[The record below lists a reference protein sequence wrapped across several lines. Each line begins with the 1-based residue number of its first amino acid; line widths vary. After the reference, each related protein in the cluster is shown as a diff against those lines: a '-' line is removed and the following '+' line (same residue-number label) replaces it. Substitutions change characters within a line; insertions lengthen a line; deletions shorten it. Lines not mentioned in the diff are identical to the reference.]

1 MIRIGIVDE
10 LKLFRKGFSLLLSQ
24 LEEIEVVFQCS
35 NGIELFKKLKVID
48 VDIIFLEIKM
58 PIMDGFQIASLLNK
72 NYPNIKVLVL
82 SSYNDSYS
90 IARMFKYNVSG
101 FLTKNIAFSRLKIA
115 IKYVYNNGIYY
126 DNQIS
131 QIINQSAENKS
142 ITEIIISDKEVE
154 IIKLYARQ
162 YTVNEIADKLNLST
176 RTIEKYKETLM
187 QKTGSNNFIGVILF
201 AMRWHYIN
209 DSDLQL

>member
-35 NGIELFKKLKVID
+35 NGIELFKKLKVVD

-82 SSYNDSYS
+82 SNYNDSYS

-131 QIINQSAENKS
+131 RIIN
-142 ITEIIISDKEVE
+142 
-154 IIKLYARQ
+154 
-162 YTVNEIADKLNLST
+162 
-176 RTIEKYKETLM
+176 
-187 QKTGSNNFIGVILF
+187 
-201 AMRWHYIN
+201 
-209 DSDLQL
+209 